1 MSDRKMLIVVDPQI
15 DFISGSLPVP
25 GAAEAMNQLAD
36 YVKANGD
43 DYALMVV
50 TNDWHPY
57 DHCSF
62 APNGGPW
69 PVHCVQNSEG
79 AATYW
84 PLLEALYQS
93 ETETLFL
100 QKGDLRH
107 REEYSI
113 VQNTGAREF
122 FENTLDNSLLADA
135 DCQYQHVDVCGIAGD
150 VCVLNTLRDLLPI
163 VGTDRLRALT
173 RFAPSLDGGKA
184 LQAFIDENGIV
195 TL

>member
-1 MSDRKMLIVVDPQI
+1 MLIVVDPQI

-163 VGTDRLRALT
+163 VGVDRLRVLT